1 MERVRSLS
9 EKREEKIVQSAQGFI
24 DDVLEGGTSDEELDR
39 RLDSI
44 LENWKQHKE
53 SEERRMIA
61 EKLWTPD
68 EVAAHIH
75 KSKKTVMQYLRENV
89 ITGVKVG
96 REWMIAD
103 SDLQA
108 YIDGLKAARN
118 GKKSSDDPPV
128 LIV

>member
-1 MERVRSLS
+1 MERVSSLS
-9 EKREEKIVQSAQGFI
+9 EKREKKIVQSAQELI
-24 DDVLEGGTSDEELDR
+24 DDVMEGGASDEELDR
-39 RLDSI
+39 RLETI
-44 LENWKQHKE
+44 CQNWQQHKE
-53 SEERRMIA
+53 SEERRMSA

-68 EVAAHIH
+68 EVAAHVH
-75 KSKKTVMQYLRENV
+75 KSKKTVMQYLRTNV

-108 YIDGLKAARN
+108 YIDGLKAARSS
-118 GKKSSDDPPV
+118 KKSSDDPPV